1 MCRVSIFK
9 EEAIRGMVV
18 KKEGRIGA
26 LKKMIKTVIKW
37 APVIYPI
44 VRKIMKDR
52 KASKQKNMSASRTAG

>member
-52 KASKQKNMSASRTAG
+52 KASKQNNMSASRTAG

>member
-1 MCRVSIFK
+1 
-9 EEAIRGMVV
+9 MVE

-52 KASKQKNMSASRTAG
+52 KASKQKNMSADRKSVV

>member
-1 MCRVSIFK
+1 MFK
-9 EEAIRGMVV
+9 DEAIRGMVE

-37 APVIYPI
+37 VPVIYPI

>member
-1 MCRVSIFK
+1 MFK
-9 EEAIRGMVV
+9 EEAIRGMVE

-52 KASKQKNMSASRTAG
+52 KASKQKNKSASRTAG

>member
-1 MCRVSIFK
+1 
-9 EEAIRGMVV
+9 MVV

-52 KASKQKNMSASRTAG
+52 KASKQNNMSASRTAG

>member
-1 MCRVSIFK
+1 MFK
-9 EEAIRGMVV
+9 EEAIRGMVE

-52 KASKQKNMSASRTAG
+52 KASKQKNMSADRKSVV

>member
-1 MCRVSIFK
+1 MFTQRG
-9 EEAIRGMVV
+9 IRGMVE

-37 APVIYPI
+37 APVIYPV

>member
-1 MCRVSIFK
+1 
-9 EEAIRGMVV
+9 MVE

-37 APVIYPI
+37 APVIYPV

>member
-1 MCRVSIFK
+1 
-9 EEAIRGMVV
+9 MVE

-37 APVIYPI
+37 APLIYPI

-52 KASKQKNMSASRTAG
+52 KASKQKKMSASRTAG

>member
-1 MCRVSIFK
+1 MFK
-9 EEAIRGMVV
+9 EEAIRGMVE

-44 VRKIMKDR
+44 VRKIMKYR